1 MIHPSYVEMIDKINA
16 DQDRE
21 DAPLVTS
28 RYSIVLAT
36 ARRAR
41 QLVSGAEAYVPDS
54 DRYGKPRKPLSV
66 AVDEFYEDK
75 VHIVRHQAAA
85 EEEDVEAEAVEEVP
99 EEEAEA

>member
-1 MIHPSYVEMIDKINA
+1 MIHPSYVEMIDKINEE
-16 DQDRE
+16 QDRE

-28 RYSIVLAT
+28 RYSVVLAT

-41 QLVSGAEAYVPDS
+41 QLVSGAEPFVPAV

-75 VHIVRHQAAA
+75 VHIIRHQAGNEEEATEEAA
-85 EEEDVEAEAVEEVP
+85 EE
-99 EEEAEA
+99 

>member
-1 MIHPSYVEMIDKINA
+1 MIHPSYVEMIDKINEE
-16 DQDRE
+16 QDRE

-41 QLVSGAEAYVPDS
+41 QLVSGAEPYVQAVDK
-54 DRYGKPRKPLSV
+54 YGKPRKPLSV

-75 VHIVRHQAAA
+75 VHIVRHQAAGETETEADEAVVA
-85 EEEDVEAEAVEEVP
+85 EEAAEE
-99 EEEAEA
+99 

>member
-1 MIHPSYVEMIDKINA
+1 MIHPSYVEMIDKINEE
-16 DQDRE
+16 QDRE

-28 RYSIVLAT
+28 RYSVVLAT

-41 QLVSGAEAYVPDS
+41 QLVSGAEPFVQAT

-75 VHIVRHQAAA
+75 VHIIRHQAEKEETEEAA
-85 EEEDVEAEAVEEVP
+85 EE
-99 EEEAEA
+99 